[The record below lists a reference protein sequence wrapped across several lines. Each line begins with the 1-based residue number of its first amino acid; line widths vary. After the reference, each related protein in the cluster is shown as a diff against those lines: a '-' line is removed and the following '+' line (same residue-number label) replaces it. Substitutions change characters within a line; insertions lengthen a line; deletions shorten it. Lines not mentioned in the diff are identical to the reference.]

1 MIYYLDVWEIRDSER
16 VTFHT
21 QGDITDLARRSRLIV
36 REEILEKK
44 SDRECVEN
52 DEGKFVHK

>member
-1 MIYYLDVWEIRDSER
+1 MIGYLDVGEIRDSER
-16 VTFHT
+16 VALDCED
-21 QGDITDLARRSRLIV
+21 DIAHLARLSRRIV

-52 DEGKFVHK
+52 DEGEFVHK